1 MFTKANAR
9 FLFPLL
15 ILTLG
20 LISRFAFIWHPK
32 EVVFD
37 EVHFGKFV
45 NFYLTGTF
53 FYDIHPPLG
62 KLIIALAAYVS
73 GLHPTIKFANIG
85 EIYPDYS
92 FIILR
97 LFPNLFGALIPL
109 GIYFFV
115 LSLGGSVLAALF
127 AGLTLVFENAV
138 LAQSHF
144 ISLDSMLIFFGFAG
158 LALFFVYRN
167 FSSRS
172 IYLFLAG
179 IFFGLSVSVK
189 WTGLSFLALAGVVSL
204 WDVGSMWAEG
214 QNPAREIVLRLVH
227 LVLIAFFVYFAFFVV
242 HFSLLKKSGPGDAFM
257 SRSFVKT
264 LSGSASQN
272 DNAVKPLGLIKKFVE
287 LNIRMYTA
295 NVSLTATHPYSSKFY
310 TWPLMIR
317 PVFFWTRKNSP
328 GTTSRIFLIG
338 NPFIWWIAF
347 VSLIA
352 GLFFWKSKPPET
364 KWFLYAGWYLTLFPF
379 MNIKRVMFLYHYLPG
394 LIFSIVIMSLFIF
407 DGFEKLKRFRMVIF
421 LSLLV
426 LFVSGFLFFMP
437 LTYGLPL
444 TDHQYSLRVWLKGW

>member
-1 MFTKANAR
+1 MFIKANAR
-9 FLFPLL
+9 FVSPLL
-15 ILTLG
+15 ILILG

-45 NFYLTGTF
+45 NFYLSGKF

-109 GIYFFV
+109 CIYYFV
-115 LSLGGSVLAALF
+115 LSLRGSLLAALF

-138 LAQSHF
+138 IAQSHF
-144 ISLDSMLIFFGFAG
+144 ISLDSMLIFFGFTG

-167 FSSRS
+167 FPSRS

-179 IFFGLSVSVK
+179 IFFGFSVSVK

-204 WDVGSMWAEG
+204 WDVGNMWAEG
-214 QNPAREIVLRLVH
+214 KNPTREIVLRLTN
-227 LVLIAFFVYFAFFVV
+227 LVLIAVFVYFSFFVV
-242 HFSLLKKSGPGDAFM
+242 HFSLLKKSGTGDAFM

-264 LSGSASQN
+264 LSGSASRN
-272 DNAVKPLGLIKKFVE
+272 DNSVRPLGLIKKFVE

-317 PVFFWTRKNSP
+317 PVFFWTRENSP
-328 GTTSRIFLIG
+328 GMTSRIFLIG
-338 NPFIWWIAF
+338 NPFVWWIAF
-347 VSLIA
+347 LSLIV
-352 GLFFWKSKPPET
+352 GLLFWKSKPPET
-364 KWFLYAGWYLTLFPF
+364 KWFLYAGWYLSIFPF

-421 LSLLV
+421 VTLLT
-426 LFVSGFLFFMP
+426 LFVLGFLFFMP

-444 TDHQYSLRVWLKGW
+444 SDHQYSLRLWLKGW